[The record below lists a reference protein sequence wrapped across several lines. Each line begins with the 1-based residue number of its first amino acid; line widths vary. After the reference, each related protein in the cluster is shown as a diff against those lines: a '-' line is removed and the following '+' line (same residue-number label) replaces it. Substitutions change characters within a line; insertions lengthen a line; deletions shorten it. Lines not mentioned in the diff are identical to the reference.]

1 MLNNDGNVKKLVI
14 CLDGFKHGGTQQA
27 ILHLLPFMCIKFEK
41 VYLVILQKNSL
52 DLKIPNYI
60 NLEVKKFNSKRFL
73 DLRLF
78 VKLMYFFWKKQP
90 DIVLTSMFRSMI
102 FAAMTKNIKSK
113 IIWLEQ
119 NTYIYRTNAQWILLR
134 LLVRKVFKIICISSD
149 VAAYSSQY
157 LANLNKF
164 KVIPNP
170 ILIPDFT
177 QQQLIR
183 ENDFIFVG
191 RLVKQKNLELAVDS
205 FNLFLKTYNI
215 NSHLHI
221 VGDGDIIED
230 LKLKLT
236 NLGIRSNCTFHGFLP
251 NSDVYD
257 LMKMVKTL
265 ISTSI
270 IEGLAMVRLE
280 ALINGNCVVTTNS
293 GGTEQFF
300 HPDSD
305 LGVFLSE
312 SNPMD
317 FATKMYESLNKKYW
331 HREIV
336 ESRKNIA
343 KMFSPEKIS
352 SEFLLQFNLK

>member
-1 MLNNDGNVKKLVI
+1 MLDNNDVKKLVI

-27 ILHLLPFMCIKFEK
+27 ILHLLPFMCIEFEK

-52 DLKIPNYI
+52 DLKIPNHI
-60 NLEVKKFNSKRFL
+60 NLEVKKFNSKKFL
-73 DLRLF
+73 DLQLF
-78 VKLMYFFWKKQP
+78 VNLMYFFWKKQP

-102 FAAMTKNIKSK
+102 FTVLTKNIKSK
-113 IIWLEQ
+113 IFWLEQ
-119 NTYIYRTNAQWILLR
+119 NTYIYRTNIQWALLR
-134 LLVRKVFKIICISSD
+134 LLARKVYRIICISND
-149 VAAYSSQY
+149 VAAYSSKY
-157 LANLNKF
+157 LANLDKF

-170 ILIPDFT
+170 ILIPDT
-177 QQQLIR
+177 SIHQLSR
-183 ENDFIFVG
+183 ENNFIFVG
-191 RLVKQKNLELAVDS
+191 RLVKQKNLELAVDA
-205 FNLFLKTYNI
+205 FNLFLKTYGI

-221 VGDGDIIED
+221 VGDGEIMED

-236 NLGIRSNCTFHGFLP
+236 NLGIIDHCTFHGFLP
-251 NSDVYD
+251 NSDVYV
-257 LMKMVKTL
+257 LMKKTKTL

-300 HPDSD
+300 HLDSD

-312 SNPMD
+312 SDPVD
-317 FATKMYESLNKKYW
+317 FAKKMYESLNEKYW
-331 HREIV
+331 ESDLV

-343 KMFSPEKIS
+343 EIFSPEQIS
-352 SEFLLQFNLK
+352 YEFLLQFNSK